1 MDDTLSR
8 LLDNVRPRGVLLESG
23 RAPAPWGV
31 RCDGGA
37 ALTVLTMIRG
47 AAVLTVDDTASVRLA
62 AGDVALVVGVHG
74 YAVSEEGATTADPL
88 LVTGSY
94 DVGGGVCDRVLGG
107 LPPVLLIDSGTEV
120 IGAVDLLAREL
131 AGDRPGR
138 RALLERLVDLVLLTS
153 LREWLDRPGSGAPR
167 WYSAQHDPGI
177 GIALNLIHSDPAHR
191 WTVAE
196 LAGRSALSRAAF
208 SRRFTALV
216 GEPPLS
222 YLTCWRLCLAG
233 DLLRDTDETLA
244 SVARQ
249 VGYASAYALSAA
261 FTRFYGVRPGE
272 YRSRAA

>member
-47 AAVLTVDDTASVRLA
+47 GAVLTVDGAEPVRLA

-74 YAVSEEGATTADPL
+74 YSVSEEGETTGDPL

-94 DVGGGVCDRVLGG
+94 DVGGGVCERVLGG
-107 LPPVLLIDSGTEV
+107 LPSVLLVDSGAEV
-120 IGAVDLLAREL
+120 AGAVGLLAQEL
-131 AGDRPGR
+131 DGNRPGR
-138 RALLERLVDLVLLTS
+138 RALLERLLDLVLLTA
-153 LREWLDRPGSGAPR
+153 LREWLDRPESGAPQ
-167 WYSAQHDPGI
+167 WYSAQHDLAVGA
-177 GIALNLIHSDPAHR
+177 ALDLIHSDPAHR

-196 LAGRSALSRAAF
+196 LAARTAMSRAAF

-216 GEPPLS
+216 GEPPMS
-222 YLTCWRLCLAG
+222 YLTCWRLCLAS

-249 VGYASAYALSAA
+249 VGYANAYALSAA

-272 YRSRAA
+272 YRSQAA